1 MQMTTLALVCGAL
14 LAATGSSLSSP
25 PRARIY
31 RRHGAF
37 AEPGEGEV
45 REVECTKMNKSKIP
59 SIDELDEMLRGGGDA
74 VDDGKKRN
82 PNIPSL
88 EMIETMLDESI
99 NEDDP
104 FGGIPRAAGD

>member
-1 MQMTTLALVCGAL
+1 
-14 LAATGSSLSSP
+14 
-25 PRARIY
+25 
-31 RRHGAF
+31 
-37 AEPGEGEV
+37 
-45 REVECTKMNKSKIP
+45 
-59 SIDELDEMLRGGGDA
+59 MLRGGGDA

-104 FGGIPRAAGD
+104 FGGIPRAAGDW